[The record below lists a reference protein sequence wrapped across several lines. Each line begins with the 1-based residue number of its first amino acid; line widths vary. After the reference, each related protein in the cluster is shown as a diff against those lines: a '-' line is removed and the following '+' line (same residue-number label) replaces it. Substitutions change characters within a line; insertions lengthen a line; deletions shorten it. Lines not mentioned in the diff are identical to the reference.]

1 MKAPGWYAI
10 LFGHFN
16 LIKDTKKTGEKKQKE
31 EKLTAQIKYMNQ

>member
-16 LIKDTKKTGEKKQKE
+16 LIRDTKKMEKKKQKA
-31 EKLTAQIKYMNQ
+31 EKLTAQIKYINQ